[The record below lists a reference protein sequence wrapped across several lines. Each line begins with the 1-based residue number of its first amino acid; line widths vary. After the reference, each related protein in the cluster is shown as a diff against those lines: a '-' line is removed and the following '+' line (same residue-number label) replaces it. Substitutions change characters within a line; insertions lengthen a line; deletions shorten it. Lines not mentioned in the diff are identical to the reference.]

1 MEETVERRRV
11 LCCGCE
17 ENPQRTNQRCQRRVV
32 FVEGDKGGVGAGR
45 RTGTLH
51 DIRGCKNDESE
62 DPQRGRRSPGKCEQ
76 TCFVNQNRTEPR
88 PTHPILDP
96 IVDPIFK
103 KAFCAKIG
111 C

>member
-1 MEETVERRRV
+1 M
-11 LCCGCE
+11 
-17 ENPQRTNQRCQRRVV
+17 
-32 FVEGDKGGVGAGR
+32 EGDKGGVGAGR

-96 IVDPIFK
+96 ILDPIFK

-111 C
+111 SKIGCKIGCKIGSQSGE